1 MSKFLLLLALVAGS
15 AFGADQKISA
25 PSGNLIL
32 DAKAGSV
39 VKVNKTLQVDTIKN
53 FAGTSGAPGMV
64 PIGGMVAV
72 MPTTHA
78 NAWQPPADCSTIKD
92 GFMRTST
99 TAGVSC
105 VVPTCADCV
114 IPAGTTLPNMYQK
127 YTRGG
132 GTSGAQSGA
141 NTQASEVTIS
151 DHSFTQPSAHGI
163 TQPTFTSPAHYHGF
177 GSGSGLGG
185 GSHQHKIQETAGGNF
200 MFVANVFNTTG
211 SAGGAGQTAN
221 PNQTATLIASDYGS
235 IPDHGHTGYIGLVNG
250 GVNGNAAMGDS
261 RTTDVGL
268 TNNHTGGGVSTHGVT
283 NNAVNNEPAYTE
295 VVWIIRVK

>member
-39 VKVNKTLQVDTIKN
+39 VKVNKTLQVDSIKN
-53 FAGTSGAPGMV
+53 LAGTSGAPGMV

-99 TAGVSC
+99 TAGAAC

-132 GTSGAQSGA
+132 GTSGTTGGA
-141 NTQASEVTIS
+141 NTQGLAAVNIPQVS
-151 DHSFTQPSAHGI
+151 
-163 TQPTFTSPAHYHGF
+163 TSYTPAGSV
-177 GSGSGLGG
+177 SGS
-185 GSHQHKIQETAGGNF
+185 A
-200 MFVANVFNTTG
+200 
-211 SAGGAGQTAN
+211 
-221 PNQTATLIASDYGS
+221 
-235 IPDHGHTGYIGLVNG
+235 
-250 GVNGNAAMGDS
+250 
-261 RTTDVGL
+261 
-268 TNNHTGGGVSTHGVT
+268 TGGGVDHTHSGSTGEGSFSYAAVIVGQSTSLSMDWDSHLLTRGGNVVDSTPGTYNWNGRKHTHDFGTSGASVYSHTHGLSASFGGTAATITVG
-283 NNAVNNEPAYTE
+283 NASPTEVNNEPAYTE